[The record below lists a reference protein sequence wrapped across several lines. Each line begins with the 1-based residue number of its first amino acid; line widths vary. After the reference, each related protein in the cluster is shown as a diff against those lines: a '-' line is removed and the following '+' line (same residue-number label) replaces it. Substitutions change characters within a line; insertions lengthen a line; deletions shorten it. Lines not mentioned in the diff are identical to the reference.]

1 MLVAYR
7 TVLCWT
13 LTKAVAFRYLP
24 FGKALNLVSLE
35 GCFSVL
41 DLGDLLL
48 YLQYSK
54 AQERT
59 FPLQPKTRKIQNM
72 IRNKCPSPVGR
83 ASKPPLLS
91 VELLLPSPSKKN
103 RGFASYGIKSSMQWY
118 LCDPPPPLKPSSLA
132 PRRGYWTL
140 RWAYLRFS
148 QISTS
153 LLTSKYLIWFETS
166 DSRIE
171 HVTMTALLGILPVA
185 EQASWSLFRDRGA
198 AGAESVFNPPEQGVD
213 PTAGRGSLSQ

>member
-1 MLVAYR
+1 MRKGLHIG
-7 TVLCWT
+7 LI
-13 LTKAVAFRYLP
+13 AVAFRYLP

-103 RGFASYGIKSSMQWY
+103 RGFASYGIKSCSLQSNPCSRSQS
-118 LCDPPPPLKPSSLA
+118 LVDPQTESRKRA
-132 PRRGYWTL
+132 RGADPQRGRPVYPDRDDKDL
-140 RWAYLRFS
+140 
-148 QISTS
+148 S
-153 LLTSKYLIWFETS
+153 LLELTLE
-166 DSRIE
+166 
-171 HVTMTALLGILPVA
+171 
-185 EQASWSLFRDRGA
+185 
-198 AGAESVFNPPEQGVD
+198 
-213 PTAGRGSLSQ
+213 